1 MKGAILIFATIWMGT
16 ALAWNPPYT
25 GDDDYK
31 KANCTPSTAK
41 LNLEFNNVACLVE
54 TGGIMWQDRAEGRA
68 AYEVPKGGGRNVIYS
83 GSLWMGGTDV
93 NDQLRIAAQLF
104 RAGANNDFWP
114 GPLTVDQGTGNF
126 DPTNPGGSNLR
137 RNYGQAT
144 ISPSECSLYDQFFS
158 IRKVDVENFNIYF
171 KCQIGDPDVS
181 QTTCDNLVLDNTA
194 LETIINWPAHPYNW
208 QAESQDYYL
217 APFFDNEDDVNGI
230 VKNGYY
236 DPLVDGDYPWYD
248 LEGDIDCKNDR
259 RITLFGDQTNWWVFN
274 DNGNIHTETNGDPI
288 GMEIRAQAFA
298 FATNDE
304 VNNMTFY
311 NYELINRGTQTL
323 ANTYFAQYVDAD
335 VGFSEDDYVGCDVA
349 RGLGYAYNG
358 DLFDEDGT
366 GAIGYGAFPP
376 AVGVDFFEG
385 PYMDDDGKDNVGP
398 YIDPNTSQWVVPSVN
413 DAIADNGIVYDGI
426 GIGYSD
432 SIVDNERYGMRK
444 YVYFNRGGTGGGPYA
459 SDPDGATRF
468 YNYLQGLWYDGVEM
482 VYGGVG
488 HPSNAPTTLAASY
501 AFPGDSDSLNWGTEG
516 LDPGF
521 EWSEETDNNQPGDR
535 RFVQSAGPFTLQPGA
550 VNNITVGVV
559 YARGSEGD
567 LQSSVRALKVADT
580 KAQALFDNCFQILEP
595 PVAPILT
602 IRELENELIL
612 YVSNRQGTNNFVD
625 EPEDY
630 EQEDDINIPR
640 LDDNGDPYDRFFR
653 FQGYQIF
660 QMLDAEASVSDIDDI
675 DKARLVAQ
683 VDIKDGVDRLIN
695 YTFNEEL
702 GVSEPQLMV
711 DGEDEGIRHS
721 FSVKEDLFATGA
733 KELVNHKKYYYIAI
747 AYAYNNFKTY
757 DPEDALSLDGQR
769 KPYLRSRLS
778 STGGEIS
785 SVLGIPHDPSFDG
798 QGLYTSFN
806 YGDGPIITRME
817 GLGNGGILTELDQA
831 THDEILANNTIDNP
845 TYAKGAGPL
854 DIKIVDPLN
863 VLEGVYTVVFDQAAD
878 LDSAGWTIIRTY
890 TNDQGVSQSDSIT
903 SLKGINLGNEQ
914 LILDWGISVAIAQPE
929 YNGDYTDPIGATIT
943 FADSSRM
950 WLAGIPD
957 NDGQYPTNWIRS
969 GEFNPG
975 TGTPA
980 DFYDPLCY
988 NDWVGVDNDKN
999 YQTLLGGT
1007 VAPFRL
1013 VGYECEA
1020 MPFREKSPFYDK
1032 NAISQGCQLIDLN
1045 GIDLYITSDKS
1056 KWTKC
1061 VVFEMCD
1068 DVNQS
1073 IGGVEPM
1080 SIRASASVDQDGN
1093 QIAGTG
1099 MSYFPGYAI
1108 DVNTGKRLNIAF
1120 GENSGLYTGAD
1131 NGRDM
1136 MWNPTSTF
1144 ANSNGFPIFGGQH
1157 PIYIFKAETDNIAST
1172 DSMPY
1177 YDEGNYLATQLD
1189 QSQAGFNVLFTRKV
1203 FRSCMWVMY
1212 PFLTPGEELL
1222 SNDVKVSVRVSKK
1235 YEQFAVNGENNSY
1248 PIYQFTIDE
1257 NSATIRDNQQAVADE
1272 IGKINVV
1279 PNPYY
1284 AYSEYEADRLD
1295 TRVKVTNLPQ
1305 TCTITIYNIRGKL
1318 IRQFKKDDPLTSLD
1332 WDIKNHT
1339 GIPVAGGVYLIHVD
1353 IPGVGERVLKW
1364 FGGLRQPDL
1373 ENF

>member
-1 MKGAILIFATIWMGT
+1 MKGVILLLTLGWLSTTFAWKSLTI
-16 ALAWNPPYT
+16 T
-25 GDDDYK
+25 GDGEDYK
-31 KANCTPSTAK
+31 KANCVPSTSK
-41 LNLEFNNVACLVE
+41 LTLQFNNVACLVE
-54 TGGIMWQDRAEGRA
+54 TGGIMWQNRAEGA
-68 AYEVPKGGGRNVIYS
+68 PSYEVPKGGGRHVIYS

-104 RAGANNDFWP
+104 RAGARNDFWP
-114 GPLTVDQGTGNF
+114 GPLTINQGTGNY
-126 DPTNPGGSNLR
+126 DPTQPGGSNLVR
-137 RNYGQAT
+137 GYGSAT
-144 ISPSECSLYDQFFS
+144 ISPSECSLYDQFFT
-158 IRKVDVENFNIYF
+158 IKKGDVESFVIYF
-171 KCQIGDPDVS
+171 LCQSGSPDVTQS
-181 QTTCDNLVLDNTA
+181 TCDNLVMDNQA

-217 APFFDNEDDVNGI
+217 APFYDNPDAPDGNGADG
-230 VKNGYY
+230 NY
-236 DPLVDGDYPWYD
+236 DPLVDGDYPWFD
-248 LEGDIDCKNDR
+248 LEGEIDCRNDR
-259 RITLFGDQTNWWVFN
+259 RITLFGDETSWWVFN

-323 ANTYFAQYVDAD
+323 ANTYFAQYVDSD
-335 VGFSEDDYVGCDVA
+335 VGGAFDDYVGCDVT
-349 RGLGYAYNG
+349 RGLGFGYNG
-358 DLFDEDGT
+358 DLFDEDAAGS
-366 GAIGYGAFPP
+366 IGYGDFPP

-385 PYMDDDGKDNVGP
+385 PYMDDDGKDNIGP
-398 YIDPNTSQWVVPSVN
+398 FIDSVTSQWVIPTVN
-413 DAIADNGIVYDGI
+413 DALADNGIVYDGI

-432 SIVDNERYGMRK
+432 GIVDNERYGMRK
-444 YVYFNRGGTGGGPYA
+444 FVYFTNGGANYET
-459 SDPDGATRF
+459 DPDQAVRF
-468 YNYLQGLWYDGVEM
+468 YQYLQGIWYDGQGM
-482 VYGGVG
+482 VYGGTG
-488 HPSNAPTTLAASY
+488 HPSGAPTTLATDY
-501 AFPGDSDSLNWGTEG
+501 AFPGDSDSLFWATQG

-521 EWSEETDNNQPGDR
+521 AWSEETNNNQPNDR
-535 RFVQSAGPFTLQPGA
+535 RFVQSAGPFTLLPGA

-567 LQSSVRALKVADT
+567 LNSSVRALKKADT
-580 KAQALFDNCFQILEP
+580 KAQALFDNCFEILDP

-612 YVSNRQGTNNFVD
+612 YLSNRQGTNNFVN

-630 EQEDDINIPR
+630 QEEDDINIPR
-640 LDDNGDPYDRFFR
+640 LDDQGNPYDRFFR

-660 QMLDAEASVSDIDDI
+660 QMVDEEASVSDLDNI

-695 YTFNEEL
+695 YTFNEQL

-721 FSVKEDLFATGA
+721 FSIKEDLFATGA
-733 KELVNHKKYYYIAI
+733 TELVNHKKYYYIAV

-757 DPEDALSLDGQR
+757 DPEDPFSLDGQR

-778 STGGEIS
+778 SNNSEIS
-785 SVLGIPHDPSFDG
+785 SVVGIPHDPSFDG
-798 QGLYTSFN
+798 QGTYFYAG
-806 YGDGPIITRME
+806 YGDGPKITRME
-817 GLGNGGILTELDQA
+817 GLGNGGIWTELDQA
-831 THDEILANNTIDNP
+831 SHDEIRDNYTIDNP
-845 TYAKGAGPL
+845 TYQGGAGPL

-863 VLEGVYTVVFDQAAD
+863 VQEGVFTVVFDQASD
-878 LDSAGWTIIRTY
+878 LDTAGWMIIRDY
-890 TNDQGVSQSDSIT
+890 TNDQGIQTQDTVFSQKTID
-903 SLKGINLGNEQ
+903 LGTEQ
-914 LILDWGISVAIAQPE
+914 LILDWGISVAIAQPV
-929 YNGDYTDPIGATIT
+929 YDGDYTDPIEAIIE
-943 FADSSRM
+943 FEDSSRM
-950 WLAGIPD
+950 WLSGIPD

-969 GEFNPG
+969 GEFSPG
-975 TGTPA
+975 TGTPV

-988 NDWVGVDNDKN
+988 ADWVGVDDDKN

-1007 VAPFRL
+1007 IAPFRM
-1013 VGYECEA
+1013 VGFECEG
-1020 MPFREKSPFYDK
+1020 MPFRDKSPFYDK
-1032 NAISQGCQLIDLN
+1032 NAISQNKLIELN
-1045 GIDLYITSDKS
+1045 GIDVYITSDKT

-1061 VVFEMCD
+1061 PVFEMCD
-1068 DVNQS
+1068 DANQS
-1073 IGGVEPM
+1073 LGGVEPM
-1080 SIRASASVDQDGN
+1080 SLRSSPSIDVDGN
-1093 QIAGTG
+1093 TIGGTG

-1108 DVNTGKRLNIAF
+1108 DVNTGKRLNMAF

-1144 ANSNGFPIFGGQH
+1144 ANSNGYPIFGGQH
-1157 PIYIFKAETDNIAST
+1157 PVYIFKAETDNLNST

-1177 YDEGNYLATQLD
+1177 YDEGNYLMTQLD
-1189 QSQAGFNVLFTRKV
+1189 QSQPGFNVLFTRKV

-1212 PFLTPGEELL
+1212 PFLTPGQEFL
-1222 SNDVKVSVRVSKK
+1222 SNDVKISVRINKK
-1235 YEQFAVNGENNSY
+1235 YETFAVNGENASY
-1248 PIYQFTIDE
+1248 PIYQFTLDDE
-1257 NSATIRDNQQAVADE
+1257 ATERDVQMAVADDFA
-1272 IGKINVV
+1272 KINVV

-1284 AYSEYEADRLD
+1284 AYSEYETDRLD
-1295 TRVKVTNLPQ
+1295 SRVKITNLPQ
-1305 TCTITIYNIRGKL
+1305 TCTVTIYNVRGKL

-1353 IPGVGERVLKW
+1353 IPGVGEKVLKW